1 MSSSFLDDTC
11 PWCGAIVGSEGYVF
25 VKGHYECVRCK
36 RPVLDCCDG
45 EQNVSHETD
54 TDGV

>member
-1 MSSSFLDDTC
+1 VSSSFLDDTC

>member
-1 MSSSFLDDTC
+1 VSSSFLEDTC

-45 EQNVSHETD
+45 EVAQYNPNDPIIE
-54 TDGV
+54 